1 MTGPHPDSDIVP
13 LLAHDHDGLKR
24 LAASLHG
31 LDPGQRDERVRE
43 LTVHLVRHEVAEERV
58 VHPAVRTDVL
68 PGDMV
73 AAALLREEA
82 DLEELAATLE
92 RLDSAGDAF
101 DAVLDGLQSQMIE
114 HMRDEEVML
123 FPLLR
128 NLEAD
133 VRRWDLGNR
142 YARATAT
149 APTRPHP
156 RMPNTRPGIVFAEPI
171 ASLIDRVRDRVGSA
185 AE

>member
-1 MTGPHPDSDIVP
+1 
-13 LLAHDHDGLKR
+13 
-24 LAASLHG
+24 
-31 LDPGQRDERVRE
+31 
-43 LTVHLVRHEVAEERV
+43 
-58 VHPAVRTDVL
+58 
-68 PGDMV
+68 MV